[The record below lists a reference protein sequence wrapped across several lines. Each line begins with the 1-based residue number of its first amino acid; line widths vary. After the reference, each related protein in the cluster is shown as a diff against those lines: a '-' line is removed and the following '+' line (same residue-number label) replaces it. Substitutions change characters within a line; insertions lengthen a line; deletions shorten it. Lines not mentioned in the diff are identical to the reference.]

1 MTPTPSGP
9 AAAVDRLRRAR
20 RALVTSHRSPD
31 GDALGS
37 ELAVAELA
45 QKLGVETEIINRDPA
60 PSGLGELP
68 GAESIAIQESLPE
81 TFPEAFDLV
90 VTMECPELDR
100 TGFDGLDRVPILNID
115 HHQANARYGDVN
127 YLDEAS
133 PAVGEMVFLMF
144 NAARLTPSAD
154 AATNMFAAL
163 STDTGDFRYS
173 NATPR
178 AFLAAAKMVAAGA
191 RPERV
196 AEWVHERRTEASIR
210 LLGEALR
217 TLELECD
224 GRLATIVADPGAFER
239 AGATPADTED
249 VIDVPRS
256 IAGVQVVAFL
266 KQWKPP
272 TIRVSLRSKGSID
285 VRSVAVELG
294 GGGHTNAAGCSTEGD
309 PATVRKELATR
320 LRRLLEDAS

>member
-1 MTPTPSGP
+1 MSRALPDPT
-9 AAAVDRLRRAR
+9 AAVARLGRAR
-20 RALVTSHRSPD
+20 RALLTSHRNPD

-37 ELAVAELA
+37 ELAIAELA
-45 QKLGVETEIINRDPA
+45 QKLGVETEIVNRDPA
-60 PSGLGELP
+60 PAGLNELP
-68 GAESIAIQESLPE
+68 GSTSISILETLPA
-81 TFPEAFDLV
+81 TFPDMFDLV
-90 VTMECPELDR
+90 VTMECPGLDR
-100 TGFDGLDRVPILNID
+100 TGFNGLDRLPILNID
-115 HHQANARYGDVN
+115 HHRANGRYGEVN
-127 YLDEAS
+127 YLDEAA

-144 NAARLTPSAD
+144 DAARVKPSAA

-210 LLGEALR
+210 LLGEALK
-217 TLELECD
+217 TLELESD
-224 GRLATIVADPGAFER
+224 GRLATIMAGPDAFEN
-239 AGATPADTED
+239 AGASPADTED
-249 VIDVPRS
+249 LINVPRS

-266 KQWKPP
+266 KQWDPP
-272 TIRVSLRSKGSID
+272 AVRISLRSKGSID
-285 VRSVAVELG
+285 VRAVAVEFG

-309 PATVRKELATR
+309 LATVRNMLTAR
-320 LRRLLEDAS
+320 LKRLVEGTS

>member
-1 MTPTPSGP
+1 MTAPASGP
-9 AAAVDRLRRAR
+9 AGAVERLRRAR
-20 RALVTSHRSPD
+20 RALITSHRSPD

-37 ELAVAELA
+37 ELAIAELA
-45 QKLGVETEIINRDPA
+45 RTLGVEIEIVNRDPA

-68 GAESIAIQESLPE
+68 GAASIAIRESLPD

-90 VTMECPELDR
+90 VTMECPGLDR
-100 TGFDGLDRVPILNID
+100 AGFDGLDRVPILNID
-115 HHQANARYGDVN
+115 HHRANEQYGEVN

-144 NAARLTPSAD
+144 DAARLTPSAD

-191 RPERV
+191 HPERV
-196 AEWVHERRTEASIR
+196 AEWVHERRTKASIQ

-217 TLELECD
+217 TLQLECE
-224 GRLATIVADPGAFER
+224 GRLATMVAAPDAFER

-272 TIRVSLRSKGSID
+272 TVRISLRSKGSID

-309 PATVRKELATR
+309 PAAVRKVLTTR
-320 LRRLLEDAS
+320 LKRLLEDAS